1 MTLSG
6 TEIDE
11 LTKGILIIRP
21 VVYFNTMDQDGA
33 VPKKYKNILTLV
45 NKKKTDRWSEED
57 FLVTKFG
64 NY

>member
-21 VVYFNTMDQDGA
+21 VVYFNTMNQDGA
-33 VPKKYKNILTLV
+33 VP
-45 NKKKTDRWSEED
+45 
-57 FLVTKFG
+57 
-64 NY
+64 